1 MILIRKASLGDEKDI
16 LLLIKEL
23 AVYEK
28 EPEAVEIT
36 TEELRSHL
44 FIEQICEAIVA
55 VDNEIVIGFALYY
68 TSYSTWKGKC
78 LYLED
83 LYIKA
88 ELRRSGVGKK
98 LFQRVAEVAQL
109 KKVRRMEWQV
119 YDWNQPAIDFYLK
132 LDAQLNKTWLNG
144 RLEFDYN
151 VK

>member
-28 EPEAVEIT
+28 EPDAVEIT

-55 VDNEIVIGFALYY
+55 VDNEKIIGFALYY

>member
-1 MILIRKASLGDEKDI
+1 MILIRKATLGDEKDI

-28 EPEAVEIT
+28 EPDAVEIT

-55 VDNEIVIGFALYY
+55 VDNEQVIGFALYY

-144 RLEFDYN
+144 RLEFDCN

>member
-1 MILIRKASLGDEKDI
+1 MILIRKATLGDEKDI

-28 EPEAVEIT
+28 EPDAVEIT

>member
-1 MILIRKASLGDEKDI
+1 MILIRKATLGDEKDI

-28 EPEAVEIT
+28 EPDAVEIT

-55 VDNEIVIGFALYY
+55 VDNEQVIGFALYY

>member
-28 EPEAVEIT
+28 EPDAVEIT
-36 TEELRSHL
+36 KEELRSHL

>member
-28 EPEAVEIT
+28 EPDAVEIT

>member
-28 EPEAVEIT
+28 EPDAVEIT

-109 KKVRRMEWQV
+109 KKVRRMESV
-119 YDWNQPAIDFYLK
+119 SYTHLRAHE
-132 LDAQLNKTWLNG
+132 T
-144 RLEFDYN
+144 
-151 VK
+151 

>member
-28 EPEAVEIT
+28 EPDAVEIT

-55 VDNEIVIGFALYY
+55 VDNEQVIGFALYY

-83 LYIKA
+83 LYVKA

>member
-1 MILIRKASLGDEKDI
+1 MILIRKATLGDEKDI

-28 EPEAVEIT
+28 EPDAVEIT

-55 VDNEIVIGFALYY
+55 VDNEQVIGFALYY

-83 LYIKA
+83 LYVKA